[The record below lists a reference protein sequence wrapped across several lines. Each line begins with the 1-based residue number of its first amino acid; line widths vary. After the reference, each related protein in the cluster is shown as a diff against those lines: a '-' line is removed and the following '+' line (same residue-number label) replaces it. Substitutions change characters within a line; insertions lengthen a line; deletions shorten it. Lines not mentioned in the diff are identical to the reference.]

1 LAFAAPHH
9 NPKLLPNLV
18 TIWCRPPCRISDSLK
33 NPLKDWISGDSMIS
47 CPLKKR
53 SKKPEKMIDTLPA
66 FWDIGGTHGNNQNKN
81 MRTKTLLITAAALV
95 AGIASSNAQVYSANV
110 VGYAQVVLNGGYNL
124 IANPFDDGN
133 GNHLTNLVT
142 IPLPN
147 KSTIT
152 TWNVGA
158 QGYNGAISGGGGT
171 WSADTILAPGTGFFL
186 KNGTVASPLITN
198 TFVGT
203 VVAPVSSSVTN
214 SLSAGYTLVGAQVP
228 YATAN
233 LFTDTNVNL
242 VNSGLAG
249 KSSVTTWNVGAQGYN
264 GAITFGTATPTPL
277 AVGQGFFIKD
287 ISAPTNWVETLTPTP

>member
-18 TIWCRPPCRISDSLK
+18 TIWCRPPRRISDSLK

-53 SKKPEKMIDTLPA
+53 SKKPKKIIDTPLG

-110 VGYAQVVLNGGYNL
+110 VGYAQVVLNGGFNL

-142 IPLPN
+142 IPLPS
-147 KSTIT
+147 KSSVT
-152 TWNVGA
+152 TWNTGVQAFNAPITG
-158 QGYNGAISGGGGT
+158 SGGT
-171 WSADTILAPGTGFFL
+171 WNADTILAPGTGFFI

-203 VVAPVSSSVTN
+203 VVAPVSAVSPIVLLQTVYSGRCSSSLRYCQFVHGHERESCRFWFGWQKFYHNMECWRSRLQCTSYVWN
-214 SLSAGYTLVGAQVP
+214 GDPDSRLVLVKVSLSKIFRLRQT
-228 YATAN
+228 
-233 LFTDTNVNL
+233 
-242 VNSGLAG
+242 GL
-249 KSSVTTWNVGAQGYN
+249 K
-264 GAITFGTATPTPL
+264 L
-277 AVGQGFFIKD
+277 
-287 ISAPTNWVETLTPTP
+287 